1 MKKIIFSIALCSL
14 LFVVN
19 SCKKTDGVTNPLS
32 SVSNFGVGAYVV
44 LDSTINANMNAAA
57 LATSSVGV
65 IVHQYP
71 GSDPIDHIDV
81 YVAAGSTY
89 DTTKW
94 KKVKTVPLTSSTTI
108 SVSGTELA
116 AALGV
121 SISSISPGNFYSFY
135 NRMFT
140 KSGQRYDVNNTGTNA
155 GSGLLGGTNYY
166 ACFSFVANVVCPFVA
181 PMAGTYKVIY
191 DDDWADNTDGSLVQ
205 VTDGPGANQ
214 LNISKVWPNPAY
226 GSVINPLYIVV
237 DPSTGVAS
245 VPSGISWGN
254 YGSYTCSTGTGS
266 SGNVFSCTGYVT
278 MKIHILATV
287 YGDQGICKLILQK
300 Q

>member
-65 IVHQYP
+65 IVHEYP
-71 GSDPIDHIDV
+71 GGDPVDHIDI
-81 YVAAGSTY
+81 YVTSGSTY

-94 KKVKTVPLTSSTTI
+94 KKVKTVPFVKSTSIT
-108 SVSGTELA
+108 VNGTELA
-116 AALGV
+116 ASLGV
-121 SISSISPGNFYSFY
+121 SISSISPGNFYTFY
-135 NRMFT
+135 NRIFT
-140 KSGQRYDVNNTGTNA
+140 KSGQRYDVNNTGSNA
-155 GSGLLGGTNYY
+155 GSGLLGGSNYY
-166 ACFSFVANVVCPFVA
+166 ASFSFVANVVCPFVA
-181 PMAGTYKVIY
+181 PMGGTYKVIY
-191 DDDWADNTDGSLVQ
+191 DDDWQDWSDGSLVP

-226 GSVINPLYIVV
+226 GNVVNPLYIVI
-237 DPSTGVAS
+237 DPATGSVTVPLITWGDYGYICSTLS
-245 VPSGISWGN
+245 
-254 YGSYTCSTGTGS
+254 GSY
-266 SGNVFSCTGYVT
+266 GNVFSCTGLVSLH
-278 MKIHILATV
+278 IHVNAGI
-287 YGDQGICKLILQK
+287 YGDQGILKLVLQK